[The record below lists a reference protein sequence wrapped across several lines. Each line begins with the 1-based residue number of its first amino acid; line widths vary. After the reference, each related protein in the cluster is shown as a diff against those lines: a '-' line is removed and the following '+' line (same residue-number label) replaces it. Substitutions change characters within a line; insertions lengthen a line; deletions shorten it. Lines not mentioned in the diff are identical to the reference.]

1 MCIYARKFY
10 MVVRL
15 ELNYIL
21 YGCAAKIK
29 LYKL

>member
-1 MCIYARKFY
+1 